1 MKNADLAVPACYNG
15 NVSQMCSNGR
25 YATPFGFGFSYDGYD
40 RLVGSQYAEG
50 VGLQQNGDAYTED
63 YGYDANGNLQFLWRV
78 CGGDYIDEL
87 YYDYYQGTNRIANI
101 EDEATTAGGY
111 NAHLHPYNYDYNGN
125 PTYDPSRHATIAYS
139 RLNKPLTVRFSPND
153 RIRYSY
159 TSTGTKLRK
168 EVEAS
173 ATPQNLTTDY
183 CGEFMYEDNELVC
196 IFAPFG
202 RMRPMKTDQGTQWRT
217 YYSLTDHLGN
227 VRAEFVA
234 HDSGQPE
241 LVQQADYYPFGYTL
255 RREDYGSQLPNRRLF
270 GGKELQD
277 ETLAGNTLDW
287 YDFEARMY
295 DPLIG
300 RFLTTDFKEEDY
312 FDISPYAYCLNNPIN
327 AFDPD
332 GKNPVLVFLIK
343 GAVGA
348 AADMS
353 AQISISMINGKSFK
367 EAMSEVDYTSVGAS
381 FVTSGLL
388 APGMSRAAKATTCII
403 NGADALFDYSVENGF
418 ESVFNDKKSILEV
431 SIDLAASMVPEM
443 VVDKVSSGFCKA
455 IDADLSSNAAATL
468 TKESKAQ
475 LKQTQNT
482 INSKEFKFGAKTMA
496 NFSGSLVS
504 GQTKKAL
511 NSNDIESSSSRPP
524 LILMPK
530 EDKKEEQSIYQQI
543 IFSKWEE

>member
-1 MKNADLAVPACYNG
+1 MKNADLAVPARYNG

-78 CGGDYIDEL
+78 CDGDYIDEL

-139 RLNKPLTVRFSPND
+139 RLNKPLTVGFSPND

-202 RMRPMKTDQGTQWRT
+202 RMRPMKTDQGTQWRA

-227 VRAEFVA
+227 VRAEFAA

>member
-1 MKNADLAVPACYNG
+1 MKNADLAVPARYNG

-202 RMRPMKTDQGTQWRT
+202 RMRPMKTDQGTQWRA

-227 VRAEFVA
+227 VRAEFAA